1 MFLENNNLAGDIT
14 SGLNPEQMSAVL
26 HDKGPLLILAGA
38 GSGKTRVITHRIA
51 HLVRDLGVSPYRI
64 LALTFTNK
72 AAAEMKNRIEGLI
85 GADVGSLWV
94 GTFHSLMVRIL
105 RRHIELLG
113 FDRTF
118 IILDT
123 DDQLKVIRSCLDELN
138 LDEKRYPAKALSSA
152 ISSAKN
158 ELTSAEEF
166 ELKSSSSGNFMRTE
180 TAKVYKLYQAKLKAS
195 SALDF
200 DDILFFAVEIF
211 RKYPDVLE
219 HYRNKFEYILVDEY
233 QDTNHAQYVIVELLA
248 KKHGNLCVVGDDD
261 QSIYAFRGANIS
273 NILDFEHDFKGC
285 KVIKLERNYR
295 STGNILGAANSVIA
309 NNKGRKA
316 KELWTS
322 SDEGDLITYLRA
334 DNHVAEARFVASE
347 IRRLVDFAGSCKYGD
362 IAVLYRINA
371 LSRNFE
377 NELMAARIPFK
388 LFGGMRFYER
398 KEIRDIIAYMRLILV
413 GDDMSFDRVVN
424 VPRRGIGDVT
434 KSAVFQAAA
443 SSGVSCLEAASDSMN
458 IPELSRS
465 APKLINFYDL
475 IQSFRYKLDENK
487 MSLAAFFEY
496 VQDESGMIQEIIEQ
510 RERDKHEDVKDRVET
525 LKEHLSAVV
534 EFEGQLSADM
544 TGSIT
549 ESAVIADAD
558 ADANADAT
566 DDEFRDEDD
575 HPITSLRDKLAKY
588 IESISLY
595 IDKDTVADED
605 DAVKLMTIHSA
616 KGLEFDNVFMVGAEE
631 GIFPGLRSINDLSGE
646 AIEEERRLAYVSITR
661 ARKKL
666 YITTAFE
673 RMLFGQTQIYPTSRF
688 VLEIPSKYLNEI
700 SQRRSYQSQS
710 QSQGPRLEHARQE
723 GSSYFQSTL
732 SKPFR
737 DTVSR
742 SASSP
747 FGRPRNESSSRNAA
761 SSDQGDYLK
770 SSDIRKGDIVAH
782 SKFGKGIV
790 RSLVPVANDAII
802 EIDFDDFGLKKM
814 MVRQA
819 KLSKA

>member
-458 IPELSRS
+458 IPQLSRS

-475 IQSFRYKLDENK
+475 IQSFRHKLDENK

-558 ADANADAT
+558 ADAT

-575 HPITSLRDKLAKY
+575 LPITSLRDKLAKY

-710 QSQGPRLEHARQE
+710 QGPRSGHARQE

-742 SASSP
+742 STSSP
-747 FGRPRNESSSRNAA
+747 FGRPRNESSSRDTV

>member
-1 MFLENNNLAGDIT
+1 MENNNLAGDIT

-285 KVIKLERNYR
+285 KVIKLERDR
-295 STGNILGAANSVIA
+295 KSV
-309 NNKGRKA
+309 
-316 KELWTS
+316 
-322 SDEGDLITYLRA
+322 
-334 DNHVAEARFVASE
+334 V
-347 IRRLVDFAGSCKYGD
+347 
-362 IAVLYRINA
+362 
-371 LSRNFE
+371 
-377 NELMAARIPFK
+377 
-388 LFGGMRFYER
+388 
-398 KEIRDIIAYMRLILV
+398 
-413 GDDMSFDRVVN
+413 
-424 VPRRGIGDVT
+424 
-434 KSAVFQAAA
+434 
-443 SSGVSCLEAASDSMN
+443 
-458 IPELSRS
+458 
-465 APKLINFYDL
+465 
-475 IQSFRYKLDENK
+475 
-487 MSLAAFFEY
+487 
-496 VQDESGMIQEIIEQ
+496 
-510 RERDKHEDVKDRVET
+510 
-525 LKEHLSAVV
+525 
-534 EFEGQLSADM
+534 
-544 TGSIT
+544 
-549 ESAVIADAD
+549 
-558 ADANADAT
+558 
-566 DDEFRDEDD
+566 
-575 HPITSLRDKLAKY
+575 
-588 IESISLY
+588 
-595 IDKDTVADED
+595 
-605 DAVKLMTIHSA
+605 
-616 KGLEFDNVFMVGAEE
+616 
-631 GIFPGLRSINDLSGE
+631 
-646 AIEEERRLAYVSITR
+646 
-661 ARKKL
+661 
-666 YITTAFE
+666 
-673 RMLFGQTQIYPTSRF
+673 
-688 VLEIPSKYLNEI
+688 
-700 SQRRSYQSQS
+700 
-710 QSQGPRLEHARQE
+710 
-723 GSSYFQSTL
+723 
-732 SKPFR
+732 
-737 DTVSR
+737 
-742 SASSP
+742 
-747 FGRPRNESSSRNAA
+747 
-761 SSDQGDYLK
+761 
-770 SSDIRKGDIVAH
+770 
-782 SKFGKGIV
+782 
-790 RSLVPVANDAII
+790 
-802 EIDFDDFGLKKM
+802 
-814 MVRQA
+814 
-819 KLSKA
+819 